1 VTPESALTPSVT
13 TSQWIAAT
21 AVAVPAVGWFIA
33 SALQSQREVRQHRI
47 ATVIEY
53 TGRQLEELYGPLLT
67 LLIEGEQAWHACLRS
82 LQLDPGDPAASERL
96 RRVLLGEDDQ
106 RGLAEDEI
114 SVWVFWIEHAFF
126 PRNDRIQ
133 ELLASKAHLIEGPPE
148 GLLVPRSYVQFLQHH
163 NDWKM
168 RHLQWKEQGR
178 PYPWCWTTSWPDSF
192 YAEVWVTFETLARR
206 HSEFLKLQR
215 TQGLIEG
222 GFRLPDYAHP
232 GASETP
238 AGARSAG

>member
-1 VTPESALTPSVT
+1 MDRSNRGRGPGRGLVHRLGV
-13 TSQWIAAT
+13 
-21 AVAVPAVGWFIA
+21 AVAARGAPAPD
-33 SALQSQREVRQHRI
+33 RDRDR
-47 ATVIEY
+47 
-53 TGRQLEELYGPLLT
+53 
-67 LLIEGEQAWHACLRS
+67 
-82 LQLDPGDPAASERL
+82 
-96 RRVLLGEDDQ
+96 
-106 RGLAEDEI
+106 
-114 SVWVFWIEHAFF
+114 IEHAFF